1 MNNSFKYIFLLI
13 FISFI
18 IAKLRDNYIENFEG
32 IIEKCDPIDILQ
44 DSILKYNIITDPQS
58 AGSINFYSGFD
69 IVKEAEQ
76 EQIEKRKIKYEKL
89 KQPLS
94 SDYMPYESILP
105 PEFQRIKPKIKGK
118 TIVTKPNIKA

>member
-32 IIEKCDPIDILQ
+32 IIDKCYPIDILQ
-44 DSILKYNIITDPQS
+44 DSILKYNIITDPQY
-58 AGSINFYSGFD
+58 AGSINFNSGFD

-89 KQPLS
+89 KQPLPS
-94 SDYMPYESILP
+94 EYM
-105 PEFQRIKPKIKGK
+105 R
-118 TIVTKPNIKA
+118 